1 MDKTYNVAFTI
12 AFEIP
17 KCSDPKGDDVTPSQ
31 FRQAILL
38 RLAGIDDNELLEA
51 IGLGFDNY
59 EDTDCMYPQRFD
71 IQNLVKK
78 KERASQ
84 DG

>member
-1 MDKTYNVAFTI
+1 MKTYNVAFTI

-17 KCSDPKGDDVTPSQ
+17 KCTDPKGEDVTAKQ

-38 RLAGIDDNELLEA
+38 RLAGLDDEDLLEA

-59 EDTDCMYPQRFD
+59 EDTNSMYFRHADPENY
-71 IQNLVKK
+71 IKK
-78 KERASQ
+78 NERR
-84 DG
+84 

>member
-17 KCSDPKGDDVTPSQ
+17 KCTDPKGDDVTPSQ

-51 IGLGFDNY
+51 IGLGFNNY

-71 IQNLVKK
+71 IQNLIKK
-78 KERASQ
+78 KQRR
-84 DG
+84 